1 MKRQIAVQFEDIA
14 RRLAA
19 FSKKLDE
26 LEIWFNVVRQVH
38 EYSRA
43 EAISLLE
50 REFKRYGYSLKRT
63 RQKSSDE

>member
-1 MKRQIAVQFEDIA
+1 MERDIAVQFEDIA

-43 EAISLLE
+43 EAVSLLE
-50 REFKRYGYSLKRT
+50 TEFKRYGYTLKRIHQ
-63 RQKSSDE
+63 RSIDV